1 MRQLTA
7 VLIVLIGTTL
17 LFPAGACSQ
26 PHERFAMQGVL
37 EIGGTLSFQQITPVS
52 NGKTGSSWSYMNLAP
67 SFGIFVIDGLEVGV
81 NPIGVSTI
89 SGSGSTLTT
98 LNFMGFVSYN
108 VSTPPGMIFPFIEGQ
123 AGYSAQTNDHTYSG
137 FSWAGRGG
145 VKVAI
150 VKGGLLTFGVM
161 YSQVTLNAEGAKE
174 RTGQNILSVATGITV
189 WL

>member
-7 VLIVLIGTTL
+7 LPIVSVIMVLVLAP
-17 LFPAGACSQ
+17 PAWSQ
-26 PHERFAMQGVL
+26 TYERFASQGVL

-52 NGKTGSSWSYMNLAP
+52 NGKTGTSWTYMNLAP
-67 SFGIFVIDGLEVGV
+67 SFGIFVIDGLEVGI
-81 NPIGVSTI
+81 NPIGVSTL

-108 VSTPPGMIFPFIEGQ
+108 QATPPGVIFPFIEGQ
-123 AGYSAQTNDHTYSG
+123 AGYSAQTNGHTYSG

-161 YSQVTLNAEGAKE
+161 YSQITLNAEGAKE
-174 RTGQNILSVATGITV
+174 RTGQNVLSVATGITV
-189 WL
+189 WF